1 MLCAFKGSFV
11 KTRYISKEI
20 YRVFSF
26 VDINAVFVNKIG

>member
-1 MLCAFKGSFV
+1 MLCALKDGFV

-26 VDINAVFVNKIG
+26 VDINAVFINKIG